1 MNDNDDIEEY
11 LTFADLQTELPQTIN
26 IGIVSK
32 KRLNFVSFF
41 PKFSYNKPLSNEEL
55 QLFIA
60 EMRQKGYNAVAID
73 DPASADPATLRI
85 SPTGIRSPFIEA
97 EDIKDSIKTIVEDIN
112 SSQYVRVLSYPQTKS
127 LENYGDIVDMDAYQ
141 TPKFLSY
148 HGKKFFRKYYHPYP
162 QTLEDIFAKY
172 GNTFIDD
179 MVEYAYQHR
188 ISSKW
193 LKKLK
198 YQKGEENYLFNG
210 TSFTKKEYV
219 HNPFNNLEGRSAIY
233 ASPRFKVAKKFS
245 GIQFFDGKDKNKAF
259 SFIRVYA
266 GNDNQKYVVNYGM
279 ESGAKT
285 TNKRLYVFETNITS
299 SNPYLYTMMIFDN
312 AETYFLIDENDP
324 KWRDFKEI
332 FRIGFM
338 PLNEYDLANYQ
349 AKIQQDDEYGKV
361 TCYDIY
367 GRNITNDTV
376 QTQLPQKDN
385 EINNQQSSI
394 QKLREKAQGL
404 TGQTIEDIYADDMN
418 TFTTNNERNFV
429 KPAIDLSR
437 FNIADL
443 VSAVRQ
449 FKQQDIKTSA
459 TEDTSFKPRNQ
470 ISSKD
475 NSSSR

>member
-1 MNDNDDIEEY
+1 MNDNEYIEKLY
-11 LTFADLQTELPQTIN
+11 YFADLQTEQPQTIN

-60 EMRQKGYNAVAID
+60 EMRQKGYN
-73 DPASADPATLRI
+73 
-85 SPTGIRSPFIEA
+85 
-97 EDIKDSIKTIVEDIN
+97 IKTIVEDIN

-443 VSAVRQ
+443 
-449 FKQQDIKTSA
+449 QDIKTSA

-470 ISSKD
+470 SSSKD